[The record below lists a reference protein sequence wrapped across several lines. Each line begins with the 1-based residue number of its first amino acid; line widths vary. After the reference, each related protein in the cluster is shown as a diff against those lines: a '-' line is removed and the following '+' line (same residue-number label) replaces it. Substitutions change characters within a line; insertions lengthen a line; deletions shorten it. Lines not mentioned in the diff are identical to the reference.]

1 MISLRNQIHNFRG
14 LVGSK
19 EQPFKRVQT
28 LVRHARLN
36 QRTAEDFIFD
46 ESVILQTRSHALVTS
61 LLIRCDLVILSDV
74 LAVRFSKDLPVGVA
88 TTVDFSKNRADCDIL
103 FRIADEGKH
112 HLQRAEALIMWAH
125 FAALEVSC
133 RSSQTETRYVE
144 GPKWQN
150 EDKANIH
157 NSDSSST
164 NTLRTQA
171 KERLVQALIF
181 CAEHSQ
187 ARTIAHEIDEVEKM
201 LRESTFYSPVT
212 NEEMENVVNAM
223 AREFRGTGHW
233 YRCRNGHPFTVGEC
247 GGPMVESVC
256 PQCGE
261 PIGGRHHQAA
271 DGVTRDNDM
280 ETRFGN
286 MRL

>member
-1 MISLRNQIHNFRG
+1 VDM
-14 LVGSK
+14 
-19 EQPFKRVQT
+19 
-28 LVRHARLN
+28 
-36 QRTAEDFIFD
+36 
-46 ESVILQTRSHALVTS
+46 
-61 LLIRCDLVILSDV
+61 
-74 LAVRFSKDLPVGVA
+74 A
-88 TTVDFSKNRADCDIL
+88 TTVDFSKNRIDCETL

-112 HLQRAEALIMWAH
+112 YLQQVEALIMWAH
-125 FAALEVSC
+125 FAALEISC
-133 RSSQTETRYVE
+133 SSSHNEERYVKS
-144 GPKWQN
+144 PRWQD
-150 EDKANIH
+150 EDKTNKH

-171 KERLVQALIF
+171 KERLEQARNF

-201 LRESTFYSPVT
+201 MRESTFYSPVT
-212 NEEMENVVNAM
+212 SEEMENVVNAM

-271 DGVTRDNDM
+271 DGVTRDNDV